1 MQGVD
6 SGKEDLSEFAKVR
19 RRVGGALWETEVL
32 RAAVA
37 LGWRL
42 KGYESRLL
50 DARSGK
56 ASESEQG
63 LTRAPYPLA
72 IKRKSR

>member
-1 MQGVD
+1 MLGID

-50 DARSGK
+50 DAR
-56 ASESEQG
+56 
-63 LTRAPYPLA
+63 RAE
-72 IKRKSR
+72 R